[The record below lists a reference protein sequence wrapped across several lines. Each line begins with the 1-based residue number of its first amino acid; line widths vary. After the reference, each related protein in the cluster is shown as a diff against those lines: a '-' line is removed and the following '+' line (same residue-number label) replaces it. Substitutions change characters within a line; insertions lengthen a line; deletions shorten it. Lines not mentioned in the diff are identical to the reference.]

1 MEAVSVSQHL
11 AALFESHRIDCVVHG
26 EWVAPAG
33 RLPAIRATWYA
44 GEKTGRLD
52 VDVLLEDERQL
63 QEAFAGIG
71 SGEDGLQDAL
81 RNFASNSFHVLLSAL
96 WGQAEEDQVMV
107 ETWEIGE
114 RRFEVHIGNLGLRGA
129 EGKAPPLPAG
139 LFPSIERAIRTE
151 PLDARLHWFR
161 HFFCAFGNQ
170 RTVEALFDNQPW
182 EAGMQNLA
190 ALDWQDS
197 QGYYS
202 VRNFLHAQAAGVG
215 RRVALRRVRPLPHDQ
230 HCDDPAAPGR
240 RDDAESFFI
249 GKRRHDFQMR
259 RAQD

>member
-11 AALFESHRIDCVVHG
+11 AALFESHRIECVVHG

-44 GEKTGRLD
+44 GKRPDGWTSMCCWRTSASC
-52 VDVLLEDERQL
+52 RKPSP
-63 QEAFAGIG
+63 ASAAAR
-71 SGEDGLQDAL
+71 DGLQDAL

-202 VRNFLHAQAAGVG
+202 VRNFLM
-215 RRVALRRVRPLPHDQ
+215 LKPL
-230 HCDDPAAPGR
+230 A
-240 RDDAESFFI
+240 
-249 GKRRHDFQMR
+249 
-259 RAQD
+259 

>member
-1 MEAVSVSQHL
+1 MSRVFVSPL
-11 AALFESHRIDCVVHG
+11 ATPFHSLVPIFPIPSRYISIFR
-26 EWVAPAG
+26 APPP
-33 RLPAIRATWYA
+33 RYFSP
-44 GEKTGRLD
+44 
-52 VDVLLEDERQL
+52 
-63 QEAFAGIG
+63 
-71 SGEDGLQDAL
+71 S
-81 RNFASNSFHVLLSAL
+81 LS
-96 WGQAEEDQVMV
+96 
-107 ETWEIGE
+107 E

-139 LFPSIERAIRTE
+139 LFPSIERAIRAE

-202 VRNFLHAQAAGVG
+202 VRNFLM
-215 RRVALRRVRPLPHDQ
+215 LKPL
-230 HCDDPAAPGR
+230 A
-240 RDDAESFFI
+240 
-249 GKRRHDFQMR
+249 
-259 RAQD
+259 

>member
-71 SGEDGLQDAL
+71 SAEDGLQDAL

-129 EGKAPPLPAG
+129 EGKAPPLPVG

-197 QGYYS
+197 QGLLQ
-202 VRNFLHAQAAGVG
+202 RAQLPHAQAAGVG

>member
-71 SGEDGLQDAL
+71 SGGAL
-81 RNFASNSFHVLLSAL
+81 PS
-96 WGQAEEDQVMV
+96 
-107 ETWEIGE
+107 
-114 RRFEVHIGNLGLRGA
+114 
-129 EGKAPPLPAG
+129 APPLPAG
-139 LFPSIERAIRTE
+139 LFPSIERAIRAE

-202 VRNFLHAQAAGVG
+202 VRNFLM
-215 RRVALRRVRPLPHDQ
+215 LKPL
-230 HCDDPAAPGR
+230 A
-240 RDDAESFFI
+240 
-249 GKRRHDFQMR
+249 
-259 RAQD
+259 